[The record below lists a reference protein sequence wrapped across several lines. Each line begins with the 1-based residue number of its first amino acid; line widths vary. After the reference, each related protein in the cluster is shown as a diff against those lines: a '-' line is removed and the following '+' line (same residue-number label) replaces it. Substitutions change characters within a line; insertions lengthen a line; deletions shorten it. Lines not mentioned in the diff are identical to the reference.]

1 MKCIVFKMP
10 DILIKQLD
18 MEDVEPFM
26 HKYIV
31 TENGDLMV
39 PWYDFIDENSSEGEL
54 TCAIVEDIEYYD
66 ATDLINYGLEEY
78 RDALKGMIS
87 IMINFH
93 KNRFDQGQPKGE
105 A

>member
-1 MKCIVFKMP
+1 MKCIVFDMP

-31 TENGDLMV
+31 TENGNLMV
-39 PWYDFIDENSSEGEL
+39 PWYDFIDPQNDTDEL
-54 TCAIVEDIEYYD
+54 TCAVLNDVEYYD
-66 ATDLINYGLEEY
+66 AQDLMTCGLEEY
-78 RDALKGMIS
+78 RDSLKAMIS

-93 KNRFDQGQPKGE
+93 KNRFDQEGE
-105 A
+105 RAKA